1 MFSNTELEQRYQLTE
16 RDRKN
21 ACYLA
26 LFIILV
32 VCVIIFVI

>member
-1 MFSNTELEQRYQLTE
+1 MFSNTGFEQRYHLTE

-21 ACYLA
+21 ACYLTFFVV
-26 LFIILV
+26 LI

>member
-1 MFSNTELEQRYQLTE
+1 MFSNAELEQRHQLTE

-26 LFIILV
+26 LFVVLI